1 MGGFTMTVREFYRN
15 GQSVVAKPYH
25 YKMCGLDDVYL
36 LNGFTPKETA
46 YGSGVTVSD
55 VDGLH
60 RAIGFLLVKERKT
73 LSPKELRFL
82 RKEMSLT
89 QAGLGLKIGQSD
101 QQVARWEKGESEIPG
116 PAERLIRIL
125 YVMTYVPAKKRA
137 PLLNSLLRQLDMLTK
152 ADQTNTPRLL
162 LVETNGAWRKAA

>member
-1 MGGFTMTVREFYRN
+1 MTTREFYRN

-36 LNGFTPKETA
+36 LNGFAVKETS

-60 RAIGFLLVKERKT
+60 RAIGFLLINERKA

-82 RKEMSLT
+82 RKEMGLT
-89 QAGLGLKIGQSD
+89 QAELGLRIGQSD
-101 QQVARWEKGESEIPG
+101 QQVARWEKGECIIPG

-125 YVMTYVPAKKRA
+125 YTVAYVPAKRRA
-137 PLLNSLLRQLDMLTK
+137 PLLNKLLKQLDMLTK
-152 ADQTNTPRLL
+152 TDQTNAPK
-162 LVETNGAWRKAA
+162 LVLIENNGEWKKAA